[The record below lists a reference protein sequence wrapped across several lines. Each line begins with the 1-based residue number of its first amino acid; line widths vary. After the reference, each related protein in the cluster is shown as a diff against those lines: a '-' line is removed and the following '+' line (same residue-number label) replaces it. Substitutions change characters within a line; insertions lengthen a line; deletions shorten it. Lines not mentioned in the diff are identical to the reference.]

1 MLILLIG
8 IAVLLIAILV
18 LRLHAFIALLLS
30 ALAAGFMA
38 GMAPDKILLSMESGI
53 GSTLGGTAMVLA
65 LGLMLGSILTETGGA
80 QAITERFLK
89 WFGVKYAR
97 HALALAS
104 FVVGVAMFYNAG
116 FVVLA
121 PLVFSV
127 ARQTGQAIIPLA
139 ISMAAP
145 LSVTHGFLPPHPGAT
160 TIANQLGAD
169 LGKTLFYGLIIGIP
183 TVLLAGVW
191 FPGLLKNL
199 GSAAAQNQT
208 KDSAYSSPF
217 GLSVLVVLL
226 PVCLPLLSLWATFS
240 NNIPPDLLVW
250 IKFIGQPGIA
260 MLIAVLAALLLLAQ
274 LPGLTHRNAPSVPAL
289 MQSAGDGLSAA
300 AGLLLIIAAGGA
312 FKQIL
317 VDSKAGIAVA
327 EALGTLPLSPL
338 FIGWSIATLL
348 RVSLG
353 SATVAGITAAGIVQP
368 MMAATGASPELM
380 TIAIGAGSLMCS
392 HLNDTGFWMFKE
404 WFGLSLKQTFLSWTL
419 METIVGIAGLLGV
432 LSVSSYQ

>member
-1 MLILLIG
+1 MLILFVG
-8 IAVLLIAILV
+8 IAALLIAILA
-18 LRLHAFIALLLS
+18 LRLHAFIALLIS
-30 ALAAGFMA
+30 ALAAGFVA
-38 GMAPDKILLSMESGI
+38 GMAPDKILSSMESGI

-80 QAITERFLK
+80 QVITARFLD
-89 WFGVKYAR
+89 WFGARYAR
-97 HALALAS
+97 HALALAA
-104 FVVGVAMFYNAG
+104 FVVGIAMFYNAG

-127 ARQTGQAIIPLA
+127 ARQTGQAIVPLA

-169 LGKTLFYGLIIGIP
+169 LGKTLFYGLIIGVP
-183 TVLLAGVW
+183 TVLIAGIW
-191 FPGLLKNL
+191 FPGLLKQL
-199 GSAAAQNQT
+199 GSGAQKNT
-208 KDSAYSSPF
+208 APDSHFKASF

-226 PVCLPLLSLWATFS
+226 PVCLPLLSLWTSFY
-240 NNIPPDLLVW
+240 NNLPSDWLLW
-250 IKFIGQPGIA
+250 IKFVGQPGIA
-260 MLIAVLAALLLLAQ
+260 MLVAVLAALLLLAR
-274 LPGLTHRNAPSVPAL
+274 LPGQRDRSAPTVPAL

-312 FKQIL
+312 FKQVL

-327 EALGTLPLSPL
+327 EALGSLPLSPL

-348 RVSLG
+348 RISLG
-353 SATVAGITAAGIVQP
+353 SATVAGITAAGIIQP
-368 MMAATGASPELM
+368 MIASTGASPELM

-419 METIVGIAGLLGV
+419 METIVGVAGLLGV
-432 LSVSSYQ
+432 LALSSYQ